1 MLLLQQQRSSSFR
14 PAIALRPPAHG
25 CSSIL
30 SLLDNTPTQK
40 CCLDFHSFISFNS
53 RILFKNDNATGFTLQ
68 TGEMQP
74 EGKVLTGDRGC
85 FFFFFFFILWRRE
98 VLAFFWFSFCNS
110 KGTTQDFWTPKH
122 VPKLQGILSI
132 LYNTTPSA
140 IPSPYLQRENKVCQ
154 EYDIRVHH
162 IPNTIRQTVE
172 DIKYLLIYFKLK
184 TAKHKLKYLHGEAL
198 LIATKCK
205 IV

>member
-1 MLLLQQQRSSSFR
+1 MPL
-14 PAIALRPPAHG
+14 ALHWKLVK
-25 CSSIL
+25 C
-30 SLLDNTPTQK
+30 NQK
-40 CCLDFHSFISFNS
+40 EKFWQEIED
-53 RILFKNDNATGFTLQ
+53 A
-68 TGEMQP
+68 
-74 EGKVLTGDRGC
+74 
-85 FFFFFFFILWRRE
+85 FFFFILWRRE

-132 LYNTTPSA
+132 LYNTTPSV
-140 IPSPYLQRENKVCQ
+140 IPSSYLQRENKVCQ
-154 EYDIRVHH
+154 EYDIHVHH

-198 LIATKCK
+198 
-205 IV
+205 